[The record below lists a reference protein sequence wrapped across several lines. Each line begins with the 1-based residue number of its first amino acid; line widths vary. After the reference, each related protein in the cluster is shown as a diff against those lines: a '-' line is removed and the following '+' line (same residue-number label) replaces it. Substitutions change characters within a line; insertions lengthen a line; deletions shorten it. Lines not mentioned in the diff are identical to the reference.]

1 MFLLKSIDLV
11 ALVSLLVQAVVAWV
25 FFAIQR
31 TLTRREGAPR
41 AFVDFQWAFFAL
53 ASALTVLCA
62 RFFLSYE
69 ITESPDYWD
78 EGRALPIACY
88 AAYHFGKGVFALLLV
103 RGAYG
108 MAEREPP
115 RWLSAVGLPLLA
127 AFTLAP
133 LLEPNI
139 NHLLVVQGPLMV
151 AAALVA
157 LRALR
162 DTHLPLLGLTLV
174 RSALVALAVAWVVHA
189 LSVLT
194 LEVVAFSRYWLALN
208 SFVDLSVQLVLGT
221 GIVVGVVQLA
231 HERARAAE
239 ADRERLQRAL
249 ESDERLRALGTLVS
263 GVAHELNNPLTVIL
277 GYSELLGSNPGGGAE
292 VQIIGEQAERCRG
305 IVRNLSAL
313 ARNSVHEPRE
323 LDTDELVDRVL
334 RGLPTELS
342 LGGARVRVEQRTRAQ
357 LLGDRSGLEQVLSNL
372 LVNALQADASGAPVE
387 LAVEAVEQEVVLSVT
402 DRGPGVPPELRSR
415 LFEPFFTTKAP
426 GQGTGLGL
434 SIAHAIVRA
443 HGGRIELEDGP
454 GRCGARFRVCL
465 PRLST
470 RPRAPAGPT
479 QDGPTFINA
488 HGRTLLVVDDESALR
503 AVVAEHARRRG
514 WSVSEAESA
523 EAALEQLER
532 RGEPD
537 VLVCDLRMPGLGG
550 AGLHARLERQW
561 PQLLTRAVFMTGD
574 LAAPESVQ
582 FVERCRC
589 TVLPK
594 PFEFDELFRVLERTA
609 RLPRVG

>member
-31 TLTRREGAPR
+31 TLTRREGAAR
-41 AFVDFQWAFFAL
+41 AVVEFQWAFFAL

-88 AAYHFGKGVFALLLV
+88 SAYHLGKGAFALLLV
-103 RGAYG
+103 RGAYR

-115 RWLSAVGLPLLA
+115 RWLSFVGLPFLA

-133 LLEPNI
+133 LFEPNI
-139 NHLLVVQGPLMV
+139 NYLLVWQGPLMV
-151 AAALVA
+151 TAALVA

-162 DTHLPLLGLTLV
+162 DTRSPLLGLTLV
-174 RSALVALAVAWVVHA
+174 RYALVALAVAWVVHS
-189 LSVLT
+189 LSVPL
-194 LEVVAFSRYWLALN
+194 LDVFPPARYWLALN

-231 HERARAAE
+231 NERARAAE

-277 GYSELLGSNPGGGAE
+277 GYAELLGSGAKGGAE

-323 LDTDELVDRVL
+323 LETDELVGRVL
-334 RGLPTELS
+334 RGLPTELTQ
-342 LGGARVRVEQRTRAQ
+342 GGARVRVEQRVKAR
-357 LLGDRSGLEQVLSNL
+357 LSGDRSGLEQVLANL
-372 LVNALQADASGAPVE
+372 LVNALQADTSGAPVE
-387 LAVEAVEQEVVLSVT
+387 LAVDANEREVHLSVT

-426 GQGTGLGL
+426 GHGTGLGL

-443 HGGRIELEDGP
+443 HGGRIEVENGP
-454 GRCGARFRVCL
+454 HGRGARFRVVL
-465 PRLST
+465 PRLSE
-470 RPRAPAGPT
+470 PARALAPSA
-479 QDGPTFINA
+479 A
-488 HGRTLLVVDDESALR
+488 HEPPPEDAQGRTLLVVDDESAVRTVLSQ
-503 AVVAEHARRRG
+503 HASRRG
-514 WSVSEAESA
+514 WVVSEAESA
-523 EAALEQLER
+523 EAAFEHIAR
-532 RGEPD
+532 FGEPD
-537 VLVCDLRMPGLGG
+537 LLLCDLRMPGLGG
-550 AGLHARLERQW
+550 AGLHARLERER
-561 PQLLTRAVFMTGD
+561 PTLLVRSVFMTGD
-574 LAAPESVQ
+574 LAAPDSVQ
-582 FVERCRC
+582 FVERCRRP
-589 TVLPK
+589 VLAK
-594 PFEFDELFRVLERTA
+594 PFDFDELFRSLERTA
-609 RLPRVG
+609 RLARVG

>member
-31 TLTRREGAPR
+31 TLTRREGAAR

-53 ASALTVLCA
+53 AAALSVLCA

-88 AAYHFGKGVFALLLV
+88 AAYHFGKGTFAYLLV
-103 RGAYG
+103 RGSYR

-115 RWLSAVGLPLLA
+115 RWLAAVGLPFLA

-133 LLEPNI
+133 LVEPNI
-139 NHLLVVQGPLMV
+139 NHLLVVQGPVML

-162 DTHLPLLGLTLV
+162 DTRAPLLGLTLV
-174 RSALVALAVAWVVHA
+174 RSALVALALAWVVHA

-194 LEVVAFSRYWLALN
+194 LDVLAFSRYWLALN

-239 ADRERLQRAL
+239 ADRERLQRVL

-277 GYSELLGSNPGGGAE
+277 GYAELLGNSPGSGSE

-323 LDTDELVDRVL
+323 LDTDELVGRVL
-334 RGLPTELS
+334 RGLPPELTR
-342 LGGARVRVEQRTRAQ
+342 GGARVRVEQRVKAR
-357 LLGDRSGLEQVLSNL
+357 LSGDRSGLEQVLANL
-372 LVNALQADASGAPVE
+372 LVNALQADTSGAPVE
-387 LAVEAVEQEVVLSVT
+387 LAVDALEREVVLAVT
-402 DRGPGVPPELRSR
+402 DRGPGVPPALRSR

-426 GQGTGLGL
+426 GKGTGLGL

-443 HGGRIELEDGP
+443 HGGRIEVEDAP
-454 GRCGARFRVCL
+454 HARGARFRVVL
-465 PRLST
+465 PRL
-470 RPRAPAGPT
+470 PDVARAGANAAETPPPMP
-479 QDGPTFINA
+479 DA
-488 HGRTLLVVDDESALR
+488 HGRSLLVVDDEDAVR
-503 AVVAEHARRRG
+503 AVLAEHARRRG
-514 WSVSEAESA
+514 WQVDEASSA
-523 EAALEQLER
+523 EAALERIEHA
-532 RGEPD
+532 GEPD
-537 VLVCDLRMPGLGG
+537 VLLCDLRMPGLGG
-550 AGLHARLERQW
+550 PGLYARLERER
-561 PQLLTRAVFMTGD
+561 PALLDRAIFVTGD
-574 LAAPESVQ
+574 LAAPESVK
-582 FVERCRC
+582 FVDRCRC
-589 TVLPK
+589 PVLPK
-594 PFEFDELFRVLERTA
+594 PFEFDQLFRALDRRASPA
-609 RLPRVG
+609 RVR